1 MPEPSLSKTRR
12 YSIRYITA
20 SQHLGT
26 LDNTLALCSG
36 EWLVDISNSKITKKK
51 HKDVKDLA
59 LSWPG
64 KEAGLQHKLKQAG
77 GGAPSPS
84 AEDMCVR
91 PLRFSTSS
99 ALLSE

>member
-1 MPEPSLSKTRR
+1 MTPYFLQRSQPSLLNLGPKT
-12 YSIRYITA
+12 A
-20 SQHLGT
+20 FP
-26 LDNTLALCSG
+26 LCLSH
-36 EWLVDISNSKITKKK
+36 EKSKITGKK